1 MASTTLAPSGWCGGS
16 WGRKVGSN
24 PQLRART
31 FSLSFKKP
39 FQILADADLVSLRDT
54 PFLSET
60 VLRQKLLGDRDSN
73 PNSLRQRQKSYR

>member
-1 MASTTLAPSGWCGGS
+1 MLNFAFKKVALRSSADVRSTA
-16 WGRKVGSN
+16 N

-60 VLRQKLLGDRDSN
+60 VLRQKLLPDLDSN
-73 PNSLRQRQKSYR
+73 QD